1 MRRTKSTPS
10 LRRKRSKSRKKLNRT
25 RSAPKRI
32 STSRKKRSKKK
43 SKKRSKPR
51 MLQSIVPLSVPQL
64 DWRAAH
70 PDQHARLLKAQ
81 EYRSIVPRPVPQ
93 LDWRAAHPD
102 QYSRI
107 YGRSIPAQNVQVVK
121 KKGGS
126 KKSQKT
132 KSESKRMGSTIDY
145 DEIYDKIEPIL
156 VKNRA
161 LLKERDD
168 ILRDM
173 GAEVP
178 ENVREGLYGLI
189 YDQKKLLS
197 RETRAHNELK
207 EGKTLNW
214 L

>member
-1 MRRTKSTPS
+1 
-10 LRRKRSKSRKKLNRT
+10 
-25 RSAPKRI
+25 
-32 STSRKKRSKKK
+32 
-43 SKKRSKPR
+43 
-51 MLQSIVPLSVPQL
+51 
-64 DWRAAH
+64 
-70 PDQHARLLKAQ
+70 
-81 EYRSIVPRPVPQ
+81 
-93 LDWRAAHPD
+93 
-102 QYSRI
+102 
-107 YGRSIPAQNVQVVK
+107 
-121 KKGGS
+121 
-126 KKSQKT
+126 
-132 KSESKRMGSTIDY
+132 MGSAIDY

-161 LLKERDD
+161 LLTERED

>member
-1 MRRTKSTPS
+1 MRRTKSAPS
-10 LRRKRSKSRKKLNRT
+10 VRKKKRSKSKKKLSRT

-43 SKKRSKPR
+43 SKPR
-51 MLQSIVPLSVPQL
+51 MLSIVPRPVPQL
-64 DWRAAH
+64 DWRVAH
-70 PDQHARLLKAQ
+70 PDQHARLQKAR

-93 LDWRAAHPD
+93 LDWRVAHPD

-107 YGRSIPAQNVQVVK
+107 YERSIPAQNVQVVK

-132 KSESKRMGSTIDY
+132 KSKSQLMGSAIDY